1 MIRDDKM
8 KLKEFIENFCY
19 KDTDIKIRGISTN
32 SNSITYMV
40 FQGYEYAI
48 ASETE
53 VFSIIEDLNVI
64 GVKVDK
70 DYLIIVINDMV

>member
-1 MIRDDKM
+1 M

-19 KDTDIKIRGISTN
+19 KDTDIKIRGISN
-32 SNSITYMV
+32 KSNSIAYMI
-40 FQGYEYAI
+40 FQGYDYDI

-53 VFSIIEDLNVI
+53 VFTLIEDLNVI
-64 GVKVDK
+64 GVKVEK

>member
-1 MIRDDKM
+1 M

-19 KDTDIKIRGISTN
+19 KDTDIKIRGISN
-32 SNSITYMV
+32 KSNSITYMI
-40 FQGYEYAI
+40 FQGYDYNI

-53 VFSIIEDLNVI
+53 VFTLIEDLNVI

-70 DYLIIVINDMV
+70 DYLIIVINDMI

>member
-1 MIRDDKM
+1 M

-19 KDTDIKIRGISTN
+19 KDTDIKIRGISN
-32 SNSITYMV
+32 KSNSITYMI
-40 FQGYEYAI
+40 FQGYDYDI

-53 VFSIIEDLNVI
+53 VFTLIEDLNVI

-70 DYLIIVINDMV
+70 DYLIIVINDMI

>member
-1 MIRDDKM
+1 M

-19 KDTDIKIRGISTN
+19 KDTDIKIRGISN
-32 SNSITYMV
+32 KSNSITYMI
-40 FQGYEYAI
+40 FQGYEYDI

-53 VFSIIEDLNVI
+53 VFSIIEGLNVI

-70 DYLIIVINDMV
+70 DYLIIVINDMI

>member
-1 MIRDDKM
+1 M

-19 KDTDIKIRGISTN
+19 KDTDIKIRGISN
-32 SNSITYMV
+32 KSNSITYMI
-40 FQGYEYAI
+40 FQGYDYDI

-53 VFSIIEDLNVI
+53 VFSLIEDLNVI

-70 DYLIIVINDMV
+70 DYLIIVINDMI

>member
-1 MIRDDKM
+1 M

-19 KDTDIKIRGISTN
+19 KDTDIKIRGISYK

-40 FQGYEYAI
+40 FQGYEYDI

-53 VFSIIEDLNVI
+53 VFSLIEGLNVI
-64 GVKVDK
+64 GVKVERE
-70 DYLIIVINDMV
+70 YLVIMVDDII

>member
-1 MIRDDKM
+1 M

-19 KDTDIKIRGISTN
+19 KDTDIKIRGISYK

-40 FQGYEYAI
+40 FQGYEYDI

-53 VFSIIEDLNVI
+53 VFSLIEDLKVI

-70 DYLIIVINDMV
+70 DYLIIVINDMI

>member
-1 MIRDDKM
+1 M

-19 KDTDIKIRGISTN
+19 KDTDIKIRGISN
-32 SNSITYMV
+32 KSNSITYMI
-40 FQGYEYAI
+40 FQGYDYDI

-53 VFSIIEDLNVI
+53 VFTLIEELNVI

-70 DYLIIVINDMV
+70 DYLIIVINDMI

>member
-1 MIRDDKM
+1 M

-19 KDTDIKIRGISTN
+19 KDTDIKIRGISTS

-40 FQGYEYAI
+40 FQGYEYDI

-53 VFSIIEDLNVI
+53 VFSLIEDLNVI

-70 DYLIIVINDMV
+70 DYLIIVINDII